1 LPGAEKELE
10 ADGEALEVAR
20 MAVYGFAGS
29 HALTR
34 RLRDKTDATVDRK
47 IRERPSRRLLGSVE
61 LTKDGGGLV
70 APGKALPYD
79 ARETEGCGREDA
91 TRKPRPE
98 CRRSRA
104 TGARACSKPR
114 LAMWLVDERRRA
126 GHLYREHRGGL
137 MSTEFEKSSTA
148 LQGIVADLAPSIVS
162 IHSHRMQASG
172 FVWRQQLIV
181 SSDEALAEEGD
192 VHLTLPGGERAAGQI
207 VGRDPTTAIA
217 LLKVARSDL
226 RPVALA
232 AAIPSP
238 GGLAVAIGAE
248 EGAPTAALGMVS
260 VSRGPWQ
267 SLRGGD
273 IDARVELDARLRRT
287 AEGGLAVNASGQAF
301 GMTVFGPRRRVLV
314 IPSVTIGRVAAKLE
328 SHGRIARGYLGLGLQ
343 PVTVEGGG
351 SGVMVM
357 SIDPKGPGAAANIHQ
372 GDVLVTWDGKPVNK
386 LPPLLRSLG
395 PDSVGRILTIELRR
409 GGHLQQTKLQIGERP
424 WT

>member
-1 LPGAEKELE
+1 
-10 ADGEALEVAR
+10 
-20 MAVYGFAGS
+20 
-29 HALTR
+29 
-34 RLRDKTDATVDRK
+34 
-47 IRERPSRRLLGSVE
+47 
-61 LTKDGGGLV
+61 
-70 APGKALPYD
+70 
-79 ARETEGCGREDA
+79 
-91 TRKPRPE
+91 
-98 CRRSRA
+98 
-104 TGARACSKPR
+104 
-114 LAMWLVDERRRA
+114 
-126 GHLYREHRGGL
+126 
-137 MSTEFEKSSTA
+137 MSTELEKSSTA

-181 SSDEALAEEGD
+181 TSDEALAEEGEL
-192 VHLTLPGGERAAGQI
+192 HLTLPGGERVAGQI

-232 AAIPSP
+232 AAIPAA

-287 AEGGLAVNASGQAF
+287 AAGGLAVNASGQAF

-314 IPSVTIGRVAAKLE
+314 IPSVTISRVAAKLE
-328 SHGRIARGYLGLGLQ
+328 THGRIARGYLGLGLH

-351 SGVMVM
+351 SGIMVM
-357 SIDPKGPGAAANIHQ
+357 SVDPKGPGAAANIHQ
-372 GDVLVTWDGKPVNK
+372 GDVLVIWDGKPVSK
-386 LPPLLRSLG
+386 LTPLLRSLG
-395 PDSVGRILTIELRR
+395 PDSVGKKLTIELRR

-424 WT
+424 GT